1 MKEAYGKRDEFCW
14 GKEAGKR
21 RVDIDIAESHEEKK
35 TWTWRKLEYE
45 KKEEGLGYV
54 CVEEEKERES
64 IVIIPR
70 NVEMEASWS
79 RRNQTQSTE

>member
-35 TWTWRKLEYE
+35 T
-45 KKEEGLGYV
+45 
-54 CVEEEKERES
+54 
-64 IVIIPR
+64 
-70 NVEMEASWS
+70 
-79 RRNQTQSTE
+79 